1 MGRGCGGFSRMDK
14 AGYHRNK
21 RVGGVALALLLAV
34 GAVHSVCARDVFV
47 MLSGGDSPMNNNYS
61 QYLQAKAGRAY
72 FLGSHPGNSGWVFF
86 WAGKGGGRSPARS
99 A

>member
-34 GAVHSVCARDVFV
+34 GAVHRVCGRDAFV

-61 QYLQAKAGRAY
+61 QYLKAKAVTAY
-72 FLGSHPGNSGWVFF
+72 FLGGYPGNSGWGFF
-86 WAGKGGGRSPARS
+86 GGGNVRGEPAALS
-99 A
+99 